1 MVLVVPGQ
9 LIDFDRRQQQSAVF
23 RDRRRSVEVEDL
35 QARVASSLP
44 DVDIFIL
51 PIFVISGVGIS
62 SQVLVDEMPP
72 VVSLIV

>member
-35 QARVASSLP
+35 QARVPRHGQQLARCRHIHIANICYLGRGH
-44 DVDIFIL
+44 IL
-51 PIFVISGVGIS
+51 PGIG
-62 SQVLVDEMPP
+62 
-72 VVSLIV
+72 